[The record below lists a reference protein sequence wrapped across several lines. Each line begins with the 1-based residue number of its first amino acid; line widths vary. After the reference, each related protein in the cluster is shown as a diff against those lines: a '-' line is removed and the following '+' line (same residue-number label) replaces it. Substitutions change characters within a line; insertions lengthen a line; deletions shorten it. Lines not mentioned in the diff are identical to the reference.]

1 MTLRVIRPTRLE
13 PNQFQML
20 EGTIPPLLEII
31 LVHYRDT
38 TNCNANTFCR
48 GGGGKQYQSKVPNRI
63 TQHDV
68 EYRAL
73 ATTLPLAEIQKFP
86 QQLPLP
92 IFTRGRERSDVR
104 VKDNALKLNRKTQP
118 EFEPTPLSLVPST
131 QATGPTPLKAH
142 TRLY

>member
-1 MTLRVIRPTRLE
+1 
-13 PNQFQML
+13 ML

-38 TNCNANTFCR
+38 TNYIANTLCRGER

-92 IFTRGRERSDVR
+92 IFTRGGERGDVR
-104 VKDNALKLNRKTQP
+104 VKDNALKLNRKTPP
-118 EFEPTPLSLVPST
+118 EFEPTPLSLMPST

>member
-1 MTLRVIRPTRLE
+1 MTLRAISSTGLE

-38 TNCNANTFCR
+38 TNYIANTLCRGER

-68 EYRAL
+68 EYSAL

-92 IFTRGRERSDVR
+92 IFTRGGEREAMSELRIM
-104 VKDNALKLNRKTQP
+104 LLNSTEIPSQ
-118 EFEPTPLSLVPST
+118 SLNPH
-131 QATGPTPLKAH
+131 L
-142 TRLY
+142 

>member
-1 MTLRVIRPTRLE
+1 MSQTSFKCLRELSPHSWKLFWSIIEIPLTVTLILFV
-13 PNQFQML
+13 
-20 EGTIPPLLEII
+20 EGE
-31 LVHYRDT
+31 
-38 TNCNANTFCR
+38 
-48 GGGGKQYQSKVPNRI
+48 GGGKQYQSKVPNRI

-86 QQLPLP
+86 LQLPLP
-92 IFTRGRERSDVR
+92 IFTRGGERGDVR
-104 VKDNALKLNRKTQP
+104 VKDNVPKLNRKTQP

>member
-1 MTLRVIRPTRLE
+1 
-13 PNQFQML
+13 ML

-38 TNCNANTFCR
+38 TNYTANTLCR
-48 GGGGKQYQSKVPNRI
+48 GERGGKQYQSKVPNRI

-86 QQLPLP
+86 LQLPLP
-92 IFTRGRERSDVR
+92 IFTRGKERAMSELR
-104 VKDNALKLNRKTQP
+104 IMLLNSTERPSQ
-118 EFEPTPLSLVPST
+118 SLNPH
-131 QATGPTPLKAH
+131 L
-142 TRLY
+142 

>member
-1 MTLRVIRPTRLE
+1 
-13 PNQFQML
+13 ML

-38 TNCNANTFCR
+38 TNYTANTLCR
-48 GGGGKQYQSKVPNRI
+48 GERGGRGKQYQSKVPNRI

-86 QQLPLP
+86 QKSPLP
-92 IFTRGRERSDVR
+92 IFTRGREREAMSELR
-104 VKDNALKLNRKTQP
+104 IMLLNSTERPSQ
-118 EFEPTPLSLVPST
+118 SLNPH
-131 QATGPTPLKAH
+131 L
-142 TRLY
+142 

>member
-1 MTLRVIRPTRLE
+1 
-13 PNQFQML
+13 ML

-38 TNCNANTFCR
+38 TNYIANTLCRGER
-48 GGGGKQYQSKVPNRI
+48 GGGGEQYQSKVPNRI

-92 IFTRGRERSDVR
+92 IFTRGGEREAMSELRIM
-104 VKDNALKLNRKTQP
+104 LLNSTERPSQ
-118 EFEPTPLSLVPST
+118 SLNPH
-131 QATGPTPLKAH
+131 L
-142 TRLY
+142 

>member
-1 MTLRVIRPTRLE
+1 MSQTSFKCLRELSPHSWKLLWSIIGIPLTVPLIL
-13 PNQFQML
+13 FV
-20 EGTIPPLLEII
+20 EGK
-31 LVHYRDT
+31 
-38 TNCNANTFCR
+38 

-68 EYRAL
+68 EYRAP
-73 ATTLPLAEIQKFP
+73 ATTFPLAEIQKFP

-92 IFTRGRERSDVR
+92 IFTRGGERGDVR

>member
-1 MTLRVIRPTRLE
+1 MQLVPPGLSQTSFKCLRELSPHSWKLFWSIIEIPL
-13 PNQFQML
+13 
-20 EGTIPPLLEII
+20 TIPLI
-31 LVHYRDT
+31 LFVEGE
-38 TNCNANTFCR
+38 
-48 GGGGKQYQSKVPNRI
+48 GGGEQYQSKVPNRI

-92 IFTRGRERSDVR
+92 IFTRGGERGDVR

>member
-1 MTLRVIRPTRLE
+1 
-13 PNQFQML
+13 ML

-38 TNCNANTFCR
+38 TNYTANTLCR
-48 GGGGKQYQSKVPNRI
+48 GERGGKQYQSKVPNRI

-86 QQLPLP
+86 LQLPLP
-92 IFTRGRERSDVR
+92 IFTRGGEIGDVR
-104 VKDNALKLNRKTQP
+104 VKDNVPKLNRKTQP

-131 QATGPTPLKAH
+131 HKPLGQHPSRLILGFTKSKVRQKH
-142 TRLY
+142 TL

>member
-1 MTLRVIRPTRLE
+1 MSQTSFKCLRELSPHSWKLFWSIIEIPLTVTLILFV
-13 PNQFQML
+13 
-20 EGTIPPLLEII
+20 EGE
-31 LVHYRDT
+31 
-38 TNCNANTFCR
+38 
-48 GGGGKQYQSKVPNRI
+48 GGKQYQSKVPNRI

-86 QQLPLP
+86 LQLPLP
-92 IFTRGRERSDVR
+92 IFTRGGERGDVR
-104 VKDNALKLNRKTQP
+104 VKDNVPKLNRKTQP

>member
-1 MTLRVIRPTRLE
+1 
-13 PNQFQML
+13 ML

-38 TNCNANTFCR
+38 TNYTANTLCR
-48 GGGGKQYQSKVPNRI
+48 GERGGGKQYQSKVPNRI

-86 QQLPLP
+86 QKSPLP
-92 IFTRGRERSDVR
+92 IFTRGRERGDVR

-131 QATGPTPLKAH
+131 HKPLGQH
-142 TRLY
+142 PSRLILGFTKSKVRQKYTL

>member
-20 EGTIPPLLEII
+20 EGTIPHSWKLFWSIIEISLTVTLI
-31 LVHYRDT
+31 LFVERE
-38 TNCNANTFCR
+38 

-68 EYRAL
+68 EYRAP

-92 IFTRGRERSDVR
+92 IFTRGGERERRCQS
-104 VKDNALKLNRKTQP
+104 
-118 EFEPTPLSLVPST
+118 
-131 QATGPTPLKAH
+131 
-142 TRLY
+142 

>member
-1 MTLRVIRPTRLE
+1 
-13 PNQFQML
+13 ML

-38 TNCNANTFCR
+38 TNYIANTLCRGER
-48 GGGGKQYQSKVPNRI
+48 GGGEGKQYQSKVPNRI

-92 IFTRGRERSDVR
+92 IFTRGGEREAMSELRIM
-104 VKDNALKLNRKTQP
+104 LLNSTERPSQ
-118 EFEPTPLSLVPST
+118 SLNPH
-131 QATGPTPLKAH
+131 L
-142 TRLY
+142 

>member
-1 MTLRVIRPTRLE
+1 MSQTSFKCLRELSPHSWKLFWSIIEIPL
-13 PNQFQML
+13 
-20 EGTIPPLLEII
+20 TIPLI
-31 LVHYRDT
+31 LFVE
-38 TNCNANTFCR
+38 AE
-48 GGGGKQYQSKVPNRI
+48 GAQYQSKVPNRI

-68 EYRAL
+68 EYRAP

-92 IFTRGRERSDVR
+92 IFTRGRERGDVR

>member
-38 TNCNANTFCR
+38 TNYTANTLCR
-48 GGGGKQYQSKVPNRI
+48 GGGGGGEQYQSKVPNRI

-68 EYRAL
+68 EYRAP

-92 IFTRGRERSDVR
+92 IFTRGGERERRYQS
-104 VKDNALKLNRKTQP
+104 
-118 EFEPTPLSLVPST
+118 
-131 QATGPTPLKAH
+131 
-142 TRLY
+142 

>member
-1 MTLRVIRPTRLE
+1 MSQTSFKCLRELSPHSWKLFWSIIEIPLTVTLILFV
-13 PNQFQML
+13 
-20 EGTIPPLLEII
+20 EGE
-31 LVHYRDT
+31 
-38 TNCNANTFCR
+38 
-48 GGGGKQYQSKVPNRI
+48 GGKQYQSKVPNRI

-86 QQLPLP
+86 LQLPLP
-92 IFTRGRERSDVR
+92 IFTRGGEIGDVR
-104 VKDNALKLNRKTQP
+104 VKDNVPKLNRKTQP

>member
-1 MTLRVIRPTRLE
+1 
-13 PNQFQML
+13 ML
-20 EGTIPPLLEII
+20 EGTILPLLEII
-31 LVHYRDT
+31 LVHYRDII
-38 TNCNANTFCR
+38 NCNANTLCR
-48 GGGGKQYQSKVPNRI
+48 EGGGGEQYQSKVPNRI

-92 IFTRGRERSDVR
+92 IFTRGGERGDVR